1 MYSPIPA
8 QSLPLTSNSTFV
20 PFSQDTNKKS
30 NPDQEKTGDSEE
42 DNVKQSTSNSE
53 TADEDTESKEKL
65 LKDNDS
71 GKDSQRDK
79 EGGDST
85 ELIPKVQLP
94 PFQVNSIQISV
105 YPWHCLV
112 PQLFN
117 VPANS
122 LTQQKPCNVVTSQEG
137 QKNADREQ
145 NRRESASDSANHGNG
160 EERRPETRVPGN
172 SGPNTRKRTRSSS
185 FTSQDEGKPA
195 VKVQVGIS

>member
-42 DNVKQSTSNSE
+42 DSVKQSRSYSE
-53 TADEDTESKEKL
+53 TVEEETESKEKL
-65 LKDNDS
+65 LKDKDS
-71 GKDSQRDK
+71 DKDSQRDK
-79 EGGDST
+79 EDCNST

-94 PFQVNSIQISV
+94 PVQVNTIQISV
-105 YPWHCLV
+105 YPWQCLV

-117 VPANS
+117 VAANS
-122 LTQQKPCNVVTSQEG
+122 LNRQNSCNVVTSQEE
-137 QKNADREQ
+137 QKDADHEQ
-145 NRRESASDSANHGNG
+145 NRMESAIDSASHANG
-160 EERRPETRVPGN
+160 EERKLETRVPGN
-172 SGPNTRKRTRSSS
+172 NGPNTRKRTRSSS

-195 VKVQVGIS
+195 VKVQVGIP